1 MKPFEFTAT
10 ARTIKQFTGLSK
22 TATEVGV
29 WTDGIGVYCDLEPP
43 CAYRLKPGVK
53 YKITIEAVD
62 EHKCHCADDQGG
74 PCSYCMEAKYN
85 L

>member
-10 ARTIKQFTGLSK
+10 ARTIKQFVGLDK
-22 TATEVGV
+22 TATAVGA

-53 YKITIEAVD
+53 YKVTIEVVAED
-62 EHKCHCADDQGG
+62 KCHCADDQGG
-74 PCSYCMEAKYN
+74 PCSYCMEAKYY